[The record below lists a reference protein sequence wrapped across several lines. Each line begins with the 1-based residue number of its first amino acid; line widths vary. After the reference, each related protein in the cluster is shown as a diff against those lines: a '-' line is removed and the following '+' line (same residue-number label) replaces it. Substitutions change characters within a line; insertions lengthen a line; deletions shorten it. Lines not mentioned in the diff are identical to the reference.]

1 MKTISP
7 CRRPARSTPW
17 PISSTL
23 HQHQHQHQHLL
34 LLDLSAPATSFSP
47 LSLASS
53 ALQRLAK
60 SPRMTPVLGKDM
72 LTH

>member
-1 MKTISP
+1 TIPP

-23 HQHQHQHQHLL
+23 HQHQHLL
-34 LLDLSAPATSFSP
+34 LLDLSTPATSFSP

-60 SPRMTPVLGKDM
+60 SPRTTPVLGKDM